1 MSTKQSRT
9 VQDGFSLVELMVA
22 MVVTLIISG
31 AIYGLMASSQTAFR
45 TQPEVSDMQQNARV
59 AMDLIQRDILNAGVG
74 MGGFFQVFGDGLDAQ
89 GAVGGSGAASDHLLI
104 FTNSGECPDM
114 QLKNGPCPGPDCATG
129 GVVSANLNSTVPVP
143 LCYAEDSF
151 VIVQYQTGGQVA
163 GKWGFADNMHSGA
176 QPTDIGFP
184 RGGTP
189 GCTSVPPGTC
199 PGIICD
205 TQALASYS
213 CAPCPPGPGGGCP
226 AAPDPPFAVTHLDI
240 IRYEIAVDPVDNM
253 PGLWRS
259 NTGGMTPGGA
269 GYVPAPGPGG
279 NWELVARGVDD
290 LQVEYLN
297 GGGAFAQTPG
307 LVTAGNWPTVI
318 REARVTL
325 WARAA
330 TLKGVTDA
338 TGVSRYRM
346 QLTSTSTP
354 RATMAYMSLVTPPLW
369 Q

>member
-1 MSTKQSRT
+1 MSMKQSRT

-31 AIYGLMASSQTAFR
+31 AIYGLMASSQTAFK
-45 TQPEVSDMQQNARV
+45 TQPEVSDMQQNVRV
-59 AMDLIQRDILNAGVG
+59 AIDLIQRDILNAGVG

-104 FTNSGECPDM
+104 YTNSGDCPDV
-114 QLKNGPCPGPDCATG
+114 QLKNGPCPGPTCPTNG
-129 GVVSANLNSTVPVP
+129 NITNSTTPVP
-143 LCYAEDSF
+143 LCYAEEAF
-151 VIVQYQTGGQVA
+151 LVVQYQTGGQVGA
-163 GKWGFADNMHSGA
+163 KMGYAKNIHSGA
-176 QPTDIGFP
+176 QPTDVNFPLGQNPAPECNGIGP
-184 RGGTP
+184 ND
-189 GCTSVPPGTC
+189 C
-199 PGIICD
+199 PANIICFPK
-205 TQALASYS
+205 QLAEFD
-213 CAPCPPGPGGGCP
+213 CGT
-226 AAPDPPFAVTHLDI
+226 DQIDVPFGMTYLEIV
-240 IRYEIAVDPVDNM
+240 RYEIAVDPVDNI

-259 NTGGMTPGGA
+259 NTGGMDPATAGA
-269 GYVPAPGPGG
+269 YVPAPGPGG

-297 GGGAFAQTPG
+297 GAGAGFAPVPG
-307 LVTAGNWPTVI
+307 VVAAGNWPTVI

-330 TLKGVTDA
+330 TLKGAIDN
-338 TGVSRYRM
+338 TGVPRYRM

-354 RATMAYMSLVTPPLW
+354 RATMAYMSQVTPPLW

>member
-1 MSTKQSRT
+1 MSMKQSRT

-31 AIYGLMASSQTAFR
+31 AIYGLMASSQTAFK

-59 AMDLIQRDILNAGVG
+59 AMDLIQRDILSAGVG
-74 MGGFFQVFGDGLDAQ
+74 MGGFFQVFGDALDAQ
-89 GAVGGSGAASDHLLI
+89 GAVGGSGAASDHLLV
-104 FTNSGECPDM
+104 FTNSGDCPDM

-129 GVVSANLNSTVPVP
+129 GVNSANLNSTTPVP
-143 LCYAEDSF
+143 DCFTEDAF
-151 VIVQYQTGGQVA
+151 VLVQYQTGGMVG
-163 GKWGFADNMHSGA
+163 GKWGYAANLHSSNP
-176 QPTDIGFP
+176 PTDIGFP
-184 RGGTP
+184 NGQSP
-189 GCTSVPPGTC
+189 GCGGGPPGC
-199 PGIICD
+199 PPNLIC
-205 TQALASYS
+205 TPASLASYS
-213 CAPCPPGPGGGCP
+213 CNLGAT
-226 AAPDPPFAVTHLDI
+226 DRPFAVTHLEI
-240 IRYEIAVDPVDNM
+240 IRYEIAVDPVDNI

-279 NWELVARGVDD
+279 NWELMARGVDD

-297 GGGAFAQTPG
+297 GAGAFAPVPG
-307 LVTAGNWPTVI
+307 VVALGNWPSVI
-318 REARVTL
+318 REVRVTL

-354 RATMAYMSLVTPPLW
+354 RATMAYMSQVTPPLW